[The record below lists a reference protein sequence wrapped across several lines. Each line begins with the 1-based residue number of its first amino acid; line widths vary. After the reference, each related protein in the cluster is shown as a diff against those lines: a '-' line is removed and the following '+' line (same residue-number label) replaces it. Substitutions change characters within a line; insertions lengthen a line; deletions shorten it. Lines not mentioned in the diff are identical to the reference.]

1 MAVSTTSTNEPSN
14 AVIGDFWYDTVD
26 AQLKVYNGV
35 VWTVVAPAFTATQG
49 KTGAFAENIVDTLLG
64 NHIAVLIY
72 QSNQIIAVFSND
84 NEFIPRTVI
93 SGFPSIK
100 RGITLSNATGVKL
113 HGISTNAELLNGFD
127 GSEFIRNNVN
137 NSATGTISL
146 TNVQPLVLGANGQ
159 QQINVTTAN
168 TDFVKTNSG
177 AIRFYLDNSKLAMQL
192 NDNRQ
197 IVAEQGN
204 ANTPSITFNGDTD
217 TGLHWVA
224 PNTLGISANG
234 TTRLTVGVTGATVN
248 GTLTASVLAG
258 NISATSGSI
267 NTLSALTLSTS
278 TLTAPFI
285 TGGTTFS
292 NNVIFLANIT
302 VDGNTTLGSASN
314 DTLTINA
321 DTVSIPNGIEFVGG
335 NILTNG
341 NISAAGSISA
351 TGNILTDGNI
361 LSTGNVSAA
370 GNIETGNN
378 LFVNNELLVQFDSNS
393 GIAALRADATGR
405 ILINVSGPTA
415 TSSNPGDMTLDD
427 TAHVYAANT
436 AKFWAVWKD
445 GADPS
450 DFEFLGAHRVD
461 SITRESAAG
470 EYRLNLTHSMPNNSF
485 WAIVGMGA
493 RGNMNMLEFPIG
505 GSFVR
510 VKNELYDF
518 TGTRESTYNSV
529 VAHGI

>member
-1 MAVSTTSTNEPSN
+1 M
-14 AVIGDFWYDTVD
+14 
-26 AQLKVYNGV
+26 
-35 VWTVVAPAFTATQG
+35 
-49 KTGAFAENIVDTLLG
+49 
-64 NHIAVLIY
+64 
-72 QSNQIIAVFSND
+72 FSND

-113 HGISTNAELLNGFD
+113 HGIATNAELLNGFD
-127 GSEFIRNNVN
+127 GSEFIRNNIN

-146 TNVQPLVLGANGQ
+146 TNVQPLVLGANNQ

-197 IVAEQGN
+197 IVAEQGS

-217 TGLHWVA
+217 TGLHWVS

-267 NTLSALTLSTS
+267 NTLSALSLSTS

-285 TGGTTFS
+285 TGVTTFS
-292 NNVIFLANIT
+292 NNAIFGANIT
-302 VDGNTTLGSASN
+302 VDGNTILGNAIN

-321 DTVSIPNGIEFVGG
+321 GTVSIPNGISVTGG
-335 NILTNG
+335 NILTAG
-341 NISAAGSISA
+341 NVSAAG
-351 TGNILTDGNI
+351 NI
-361 LSTGNVSAA
+361 VAA

-470 EYRLNLTHSMPNNSF
+470 EHRLNLTHSMTNNSF